1 MDFSSKNQNFNFGE
15 IKNNFKKQCPTLLNL
30 IVYLVN
36 NMRPCNNG
44 TTYCAMLDFEK
55 NLRYKTK
62 LSHALKKAFGDIWR
76 PKDHSRVDKIFSKNT
91 FKKSAKFTKNFENQK
106 Y

>member
-1 MDFSSKNQNFNFGE
+1 
-15 IKNNFKKQCPTLLNL
+15 
-30 IVYLVN
+30 
-36 NMRPCNNG
+36 MRPCNNG

-76 PKDHSRVDKIFSKNT
+76 PKDHSRVDKSFSKNT
-91 FKKSAKFTKNFENQK
+91 FKKSAKFTKTLKIRNIN
-106 Y
+106 